1 MIYLGLTL
9 VTSETLVKGVAG
21 HSNLDFALVKFDV
34 TSPFRSYRSYPKNM
48 FFKCFFFLHCL
59 FFSLYFVW
67 FLFFRRFLE
76 LRYFLDII
84 WIFFLQVFLVW
95 ILHVTR
101 LSAQYCNIRFF
112 WASTKAQCQR
122 STLHVFFS

>member
-48 FFKCFFFLHCL
+48 FFKGFFAL
-59 FFSLYFVW
+59 FVFSLFFVW

-101 LSAQYCNIRFF
+101 LSAQYCNILFF
-112 WASTKAQCQR
+112 GPARRPNVNDQPCM
-122 STLHVFFS
+122 VFS

>member
-48 FFKCFFFLHCL
+48 FLK
-59 FFSLYFVW
+59 
-67 FLFFRRFLE
+67 
-76 LRYFLDII
+76 
-84 WIFFLQVFLVW
+84 
-95 ILHVTR
+95 
-101 LSAQYCNIRFF
+101 
-112 WASTKAQCQR
+112 
-122 STLHVFFS
+122 VFFALFVLFIVFCLVLVFFGDFLS